1 MTDAGE
7 DPRLKMKRRGV
18 PPNKRRRV
26 RGGGSITTRN
36 AASGVIEIPDD
47 DPDDISQMYL
57 PKGISNNSTTEL
69 HPAEIE
75 EVDESQITFEDNAD
89 DYFELYDNENVV
101 VVLPYDGD
109 IDDRVLEE
117 MKPRYVVMYEP
128 NPAFIRRI
136 EVRSS

>member
-1 MTDAGE
+1 MTNAGE
-7 DPRLKMKRRGV
+7 DPRLKMKRRGF

-47 DPDDISQMYL
+47 DRDDISQMYL

-101 VVLPYDGD
+101 VVLPFDRD
-109 IDDRVLEE
+109 MDDRVLEE

-128 NPAFIRRI
+128 
-136 EVRSS
+136 